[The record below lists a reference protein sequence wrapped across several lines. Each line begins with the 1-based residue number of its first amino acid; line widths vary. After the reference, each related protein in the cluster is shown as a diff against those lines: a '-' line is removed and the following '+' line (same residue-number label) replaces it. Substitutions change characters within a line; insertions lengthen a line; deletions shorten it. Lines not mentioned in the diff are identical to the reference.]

1 MNAEKQAVFDAAV
14 ALTGMRN
21 LASLTKQYV
30 EFVTSELHASNWFEN
45 DVGHVILCPTVCDM
59 ETGAMTATVALRHIT
74 GVYSKSAT
82 GNQTYC
88 VYGIVELLGFQG

>member
-30 EFVTSELHASNWFEN
+30 EFVTSELHASNWFDN
-45 DVGHVILCPTVCDM
+45 DVGHVV
-59 ETGAMTATVALRHIT
+59 
-74 GVYSKSAT
+74 
-82 GNQTYC
+82 
-88 VYGIVELLGFQG
+88 